1 MGYQIRMAPQV
12 EAWLAAVRDSDPA
25 AADRIDEAVG
35 ALRAGGDRVG
45 PPLVVTVDDPARSAA
60 GPGGRRRGTGTQ
72 PDTAGPPRRS
82 PHALA
87 HWPWRS
93 KPASDGLRWLLGQIG
108 FFVARPGLDA
118 AYKRQH
124 VTMTRVRRAVA
135 DVATS
140 RARLERQARQLD
152 QQAAEPPGQRRAG
165 MAAGQGA
172 HADEGQPG
180 DTADEGQPG
189 DTAERLASLR
199 QRYANLQAREERLMV
214 VSRRFQAELDAFRDG
229 QEAVVAAYT
238 AAEEAAEVAWAE
250 VAGNAGPG
258 TGNAGRGTG
267 GGASAAGEVGHAGP
281 DAPAQPAFWLRE
293 LRPDAPE
300 SASTRILF
308 TVEPPGTA
316 VLLAAGME
324 NDWLHAWYAEAI
336 PRCSIRYR
344 REHSSARE
352 TGNAEAGKQAG
363 QPGRIMAT
371 ACTARDGLGAGCRA
385 QLGEEA
391 ANTALNVI
399 ADGADL
405 VQGESGGVG
414 EVPVEVALAWEY
426 GAGVAAAHGDDEV
439 GGLDLVAGE
448 RLRKLPGQVEADFGH
463 GPDDGRVDLAR
474 GRRSCRCH
482 PDAPGGLVIEQR
494 GGHLGS
500 AGVVDAD
507 EQDVRDIGHDNGL
520 SVGAR
525 CLAVS
530 ATITGWRAAAA
541 AKRAPAGA
549 GRWRRRPNSS
559 SRRGPSPGRRSP
571 GRHRSRGPI
580 RRRPARSRP
589 GELRLRCHRHRR

>member
-108 FFVARPGLDA
+108 FLVARPGLDA
-118 AYKRQH
+118 AYKRQL

-140 RARLERQARQLD
+140 RARLERQAGQLD
-152 QQAAEPPGQRRAG
+152 QQAAEPPGQRHAG

-180 DTADEGQPG
+180 DTADEGQPR
-189 DTAERLASLR
+189 DAAERLASLR

-214 VSRRFQAELDAFRDG
+214 ASLRFQAAFDAFRDG

-250 VAGNAGPG
+250 VTGNVGPG
-258 TGNAGRGTG
+258 TGNVGPGTGNVGPGTGNVGPGTGNVGPGTSNVGLGTSNVGLGTG
-267 GGASAAGEVGHAGP
+267 GGACAVGEVGHAGP

-308 TVEPPGTA
+308 TVVPPGTA

-324 NDWLHAWYAEAI
+324 NDWLRAWYAEAI

-344 REHSSARE
+344 REHSSAR
-352 TGNAEAGKQAG
+352 
-363 QPGRIMAT
+363 
-371 ACTARDGLGAGCRA
+371 
-385 QLGEEA
+385 
-391 ANTALNVI
+391 
-399 ADGADL
+399 
-405 VQGESGGVG
+405 
-414 EVPVEVALAWEY
+414 
-426 GAGVAAAHGDDEV
+426 
-439 GGLDLVAGE
+439 
-448 RLRKLPGQVEADFGH
+448 
-463 GPDDGRVDLAR
+463 
-474 GRRSCRCH
+474 
-482 PDAPGGLVIEQR
+482 
-494 GGHLGS
+494 
-500 AGVVDAD
+500 
-507 EQDVRDIGHDNGL
+507 
-520 SVGAR
+520 
-525 CLAVS
+525 
-530 ATITGWRAAAA
+530 
-541 AKRAPAGA
+541 
-549 GRWRRRPNSS
+549 
-559 SRRGPSPGRRSP
+559 
-571 GRHRSRGPI
+571 RSRQ
-580 RRRPARSRP
+580 S
-589 GELRLRCHRHRR
+589 

>member
-118 AYKRQH
+118 AYKRQL

-140 RARLERQARQLD
+140 RARLERQAGQLD

-180 DTADEGQPG
+180 DTADEGEPG

-214 VSRRFQAELDAFRDG
+214 VSRRFQAEFDAFRDG

-250 VAGNAGPG
+250 VAGSVGPG
-258 TGNAGRGTG
+258 TGNVGPGTGNVGPGTGKVGPGTGKVGPGTGNVGPGTGKVGPGTGKVGPGTGNPGPGTGNVGPGTGNVGPGTGNPGPGTGNPGPGNLGPGTSNVGRGTG

-324 NDWLHAWYAEAI
+324 NDWLRAWYAEAI

-344 REHSSARE
+344 REHSSAR
-352 TGNAEAGKQAG
+352 
-363 QPGRIMAT
+363 
-371 ACTARDGLGAGCRA
+371 
-385 QLGEEA
+385 
-391 ANTALNVI
+391 
-399 ADGADL
+399 
-405 VQGESGGVG
+405 
-414 EVPVEVALAWEY
+414 
-426 GAGVAAAHGDDEV
+426 
-439 GGLDLVAGE
+439 
-448 RLRKLPGQVEADFGH
+448 
-463 GPDDGRVDLAR
+463 
-474 GRRSCRCH
+474 
-482 PDAPGGLVIEQR
+482 
-494 GGHLGS
+494 
-500 AGVVDAD
+500 
-507 EQDVRDIGHDNGL
+507 
-520 SVGAR
+520 
-525 CLAVS
+525 
-530 ATITGWRAAAA
+530 
-541 AKRAPAGA
+541 
-549 GRWRRRPNSS
+549 
-559 SRRGPSPGRRSP
+559 
-571 GRHRSRGPI
+571 RSRE
-580 RRRPARSRP
+580 S
-589 GELRLRCHRHRR
+589 

>member
-60 GPGGRRRGTGTQ
+60 GTGGRRRGTGTQ

-118 AYKRQH
+118 AYKRQL

-140 RARLERQARQLD
+140 RARLERQAGQLD

-180 DTADEGQPG
+180 DTA
-189 DTAERLASLR
+189 ERLASLR

-214 VSRRFQAELDAFRDG
+214 ASRRFQAEFDAFRDG

-250 VAGNAGPG
+250 VAGDVGPG
-258 TGNAGRGTG
+258 TGEVGPGTGEVGSGTGEVGSGTGDVGSGTGEVGSGTGEVGSGTGEVGSGTGEVGPGTGDVGPGTG

-324 NDWLHAWYAEAI
+324 NDWLRAWYAEAI

-344 REHSSARE
+344 REHSSA
-352 TGNAEAGKQAG
+352 
-363 QPGRIMAT
+363 
-371 ACTARDGLGAGCRA
+371 
-385 QLGEEA
+385 
-391 ANTALNVI
+391 
-399 ADGADL
+399 
-405 VQGESGGVG
+405 
-414 EVPVEVALAWEY
+414 
-426 GAGVAAAHGDDEV
+426 
-439 GGLDLVAGE
+439 
-448 RLRKLPGQVEADFGH
+448 
-463 GPDDGRVDLAR
+463 
-474 GRRSCRCH
+474 
-482 PDAPGGLVIEQR
+482 
-494 GGHLGS
+494 
-500 AGVVDAD
+500 
-507 EQDVRDIGHDNGL
+507 
-520 SVGAR
+520 
-525 CLAVS
+525 
-530 ATITGWRAAAA
+530 
-541 AKRAPAGA
+541 
-549 GRWRRRPNSS
+549 
-559 SRRGPSPGRRSP
+559 
-571 GRHRSRGPI
+571 HRSRE
-580 RRRPARSRP
+580 S
-589 GELRLRCHRHRR
+589 

>member
-1 MGYQIRMAPQV
+1 MGYHIRMAPQV
-12 EAWLAAVRDSDPA
+12 EAWLAAVRDRDPA

-118 AYKRQH
+118 AYKGQL
-124 VTMTRVRRAVA
+124 VTMSRVRRAVA

-140 RARLERQARQLD
+140 RARLERQAGQLD

-180 DTADEGQPG
+180 DTADEGEPGDTADEGEPG

-214 VSRRFQAELDAFRDG
+214 VSRRFQAEFDAFRDG

-250 VAGNAGPG
+250 VAGNVGPG
-258 TGNAGRGTG
+258 TGNPGPGTGNPGPGPSTGNVGPGTGNVGPGTGNVGPGTGNVGPGTG
-267 GGASAAGEVGHAGP
+267 GAASASGEVGHAGP

-324 NDWLHAWYAEAI
+324 NDWLRAWYAEAI

-344 REHSSARE
+344 REHSSAR
-352 TGNAEAGKQAG
+352 
-363 QPGRIMAT
+363 
-371 ACTARDGLGAGCRA
+371 
-385 QLGEEA
+385 
-391 ANTALNVI
+391 
-399 ADGADL
+399 
-405 VQGESGGVG
+405 
-414 EVPVEVALAWEY
+414 
-426 GAGVAAAHGDDEV
+426 
-439 GGLDLVAGE
+439 
-448 RLRKLPGQVEADFGH
+448 
-463 GPDDGRVDLAR
+463 
-474 GRRSCRCH
+474 
-482 PDAPGGLVIEQR
+482 
-494 GGHLGS
+494 
-500 AGVVDAD
+500 
-507 EQDVRDIGHDNGL
+507 
-520 SVGAR
+520 
-525 CLAVS
+525 
-530 ATITGWRAAAA
+530 
-541 AKRAPAGA
+541 
-549 GRWRRRPNSS
+549 
-559 SRRGPSPGRRSP
+559 
-571 GRHRSRGPI
+571 RSR
-580 RRRPARSRP
+580 
-589 GELRLRCHRHRR
+589 

>member
-12 EAWLAAVRDSDPA
+12 EAWLAAVRDRDPA

-118 AYKRQH
+118 AYKGQL
-124 VTMTRVRRAVA
+124 VTMSRVRRAVA

-140 RARLERQARQLD
+140 RARLERQAGQLD

-180 DTADEGQPG
+180 DTADEGEPG

-214 VSRRFQAELDAFRDG
+214 VSRRFQAEFDAFRDG

-250 VAGNAGPG
+250 VAGNVGPG
-258 TGNAGRGTG
+258 TGNPGPGTGNVGPGTGNPGPDTGNPGPGPSTGNVGPGTGNVGPGTGNVGPGTGNVGPGTGNVGPGTGNVGPGTG
-267 GGASAAGEVGHAGP
+267 GAASAAGEVGHAGP

-324 NDWLHAWYAEAI
+324 NDWLRAWYAEAI

-344 REHSSARE
+344 REHSSAR
-352 TGNAEAGKQAG
+352 
-363 QPGRIMAT
+363 
-371 ACTARDGLGAGCRA
+371 
-385 QLGEEA
+385 
-391 ANTALNVI
+391 
-399 ADGADL
+399 
-405 VQGESGGVG
+405 
-414 EVPVEVALAWEY
+414 
-426 GAGVAAAHGDDEV
+426 
-439 GGLDLVAGE
+439 
-448 RLRKLPGQVEADFGH
+448 
-463 GPDDGRVDLAR
+463 
-474 GRRSCRCH
+474 
-482 PDAPGGLVIEQR
+482 
-494 GGHLGS
+494 
-500 AGVVDAD
+500 
-507 EQDVRDIGHDNGL
+507 
-520 SVGAR
+520 
-525 CLAVS
+525 
-530 ATITGWRAAAA
+530 
-541 AKRAPAGA
+541 
-549 GRWRRRPNSS
+549 
-559 SRRGPSPGRRSP
+559 
-571 GRHRSRGPI
+571 RSR
-580 RRRPARSRP
+580 
-589 GELRLRCHRHRR
+589 